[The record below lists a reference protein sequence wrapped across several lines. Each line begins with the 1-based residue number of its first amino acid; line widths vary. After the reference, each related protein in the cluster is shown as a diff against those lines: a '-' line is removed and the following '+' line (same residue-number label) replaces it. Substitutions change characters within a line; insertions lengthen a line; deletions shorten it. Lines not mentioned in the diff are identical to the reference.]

1 MRLVKDYMSTEVI
14 TVELDESLRL
24 AEDIMEMGRLRHLP
38 VVKGGKLAGIVTQRD
53 LFRSSL
59 SNLLL
64 HQKSDIDIFEQS
76 VNMKEIMN
84 EKVLPVSLDTPLKEA
99 AAIMLSKKIGCLPV
113 VDEENRLMGLI
124 TETDI
129 LRCYVLEIEEST

>member
-14 TVELDESLRL
+14 TVELDENLQL

-38 VVKGGKLAGIVTQRD
+38 VMKEGKLACIVTQRD
-53 LFRSSL
+53 LCRSSL

-64 HQKSDIDIFEQS
+64 HQTSDREMFEQS
-76 VNMKEIMN
+76 VNMKEIMS
-84 EKVLPVSLDTPLKEA
+84 EKVLTVGPDTPLKEA
-99 AAIMLSKKIGCLPV
+99 ATLMLSRKIGCLPV

-129 LRCYVLEIEEST
+129 LRCYVLEIEESA

>member
-38 VVKGGKLAGIVTQRD
+38 VMKGGKLAGIVTQRD

-64 HQKSDIDIFEQS
+64 HQESDIDIFEQS
-76 VNMKEIMN
+76 VNMKEIMS
-84 EKVLPVSLDTPLKEA
+84 EKVLTVSPDTPLKEA

-129 LRCYVLEIEEST
+129 LRCYALEIEEST